1 MEESNRTENLYS
13 KNIRL
18 KDKINNLYNEVKD
31 NIATEDEMITFINDF
46 TDNLSKLFYIID
58 NTLAESSIVNPF
70 YYADPVVSNENKGF
84 RMYYYNKCL
93 TEILFGKLNF
103 TKLHIFSV
111 AIYRNADKYFLE
123 IRQDKRPGHKEE
135 DKRFFIMEGD
145 KYEKADSNIDL
156 RTVYDILN
164 TTYTKLSVE
173 ADLKIIELKNNK
185 QKGNS

>member
-1 MEESNRTENLYS
+1 MEESNKTENLYA
-13 KNIRL
+13 KHIRL

-31 NIATEDEMITFINDF
+31 NITTEDEMITFINDF

-58 NTLAESSIVNPF
+58 NTLAEGSNIVNPF
-70 YYADPVVSNENKGF
+70 YYPDPTINNENKGF
-84 RMYYYNKCL
+84 TLYYYNKCI

-111 AIYRNADKYFLE
+111 AIYRNDGKYFLE

-135 DKRFFIMEGD
+135 DKRFFIPEGE
-145 KYEKADSNIDL
+145 KYEKAESNIDL

-164 TTYTKLSVE
+164 TTYTKINEE
-173 ADLKIIELKNNK
+173 ADYQLFTIK
-185 QKGNS
+185 QKGGSQ